1 MASNESDDLRRRV
14 TMGVREYGIQNVLFR
29 NAIAKRLGVNVTDM
43 ECLRL
48 LFSKKFATPTE
59 LAAHTGLTSGATTAM
74 LDRLEAAGMIERQPN
89 PEDRRGTLVSF
100 RQPRPEVVGPWFIS
114 SRRAQ
119 DKLIASFSEE
129 ELGAIADFF
138 EKSVRMWEEERQK
151 LLGN

>member
-1 MASNESDDLRRRV
+1 MVKGTSSDLRTRV
-14 TMGVREYGIQNVLFR
+14 AMGVREYGIQNVLFR

-48 LFSKKFATPTE
+48 LFSKKLATPTE
-59 LAAHTGLTSGATTAM
+59 LATHTGLSSGATTAM
-74 LDRLEAAGMIERQPN
+74 LDRLEVAGMIERQPN

-119 DKLIASFSEE
+119 DKLIGSFSNE
-129 ELGAIADFF
+129 ELVVIADFF
-138 EKSVRMWEEERQK
+138 EKSVQMWEEERQK